1 MRPLKLTMQA
11 FGPYADLCRV
21 DFAALGEDGLYLITG
36 ETGAGKTMLFDAV
49 TFALYGESSGQNR
62 EPAMLRS
69 KQAQPGD
76 VTWAELVFLCRGQ
89 TWRVRRV
96 LGRDR
101 VGRDGTKT
109 FVKMQ
114 DAELVRL
121 VPSPAGGDW
130 EIDTDTPIVTKNRD
144 VTAAVEALL
153 GLTRDQFRGCAMLAQ
168 GEFQSIL
175 HAGTAERLV
184 LFRRLFGTHLYDWLT
199 GRLLEETAAARS
211 AYEEAKQGYLLLTAS
226 VRGEEGTDLALYLA
240 DPVAYHGELHTALD
254 TQNKADRD
262 TLAGLTTQLREAEEV
277 KTDLT
282 ARITKAEADGKLLS
296 QKEKTERT
304 LADAHRSCTAAEEAL
319 TLSEDSLAVARRNR
333 EQAAGLE
340 ALLPLCR
347 ELTGAK
353 ERLVGMRTQLQ
364 EGEAAHEK
372 LRLRLEKIKARLVE
386 YRTEAQA
393 AGEARVTLGEWE
405 KRRQASALRLQQ
417 REGAVT
423 AWEAWQKV
431 AARWEEA
438 SQVYRQKSDAAA
450 EADLICRRLEKAYLD
465 GQAGI
470 LAVGL
475 RAGEP
480 CPVCGSV
487 EHPTPALPME
497 GALPTEEMLRS
508 ARERQELSRTAAA
521 DASHKAGV
529 LRGSCESALTQ
540 LQATLEPLQ
549 MELTALWHAPA
560 TEEIGSL
567 LERIRG
573 EIRALQLEVAGQDKV
588 LAALQ
593 ETVARYEDL
602 QERMERGEALH
613 DQEALRFQESERT
626 LSALRA
632 ALAGVEEQVR
642 SLLTQ
647 VPDRDVTETEGE
659 IARLLSD
666 AASREEAVRRL
677 EENRAKAHQLRGVL
691 TAQLETLTRQT
702 AEETY
707 SILPQL
713 LEERQKAAAASEALH
728 RLEGTLHSRL
738 ENHQRI
744 LAALPKAYAAVAA
757 AELLYRTRKRL
768 SDTASGTLPG
778 REKMPLETYAQLHLF
793 DRVLR
798 CANLRLLAMSAG
810 RYELRRRIDPVN
822 LHAKTGLELEVM
834 DHYTGS
840 PRDVRTL
847 SGGESFQASLSLALG
862 LADET
867 ESVTGGV
874 RIDAMF
880 LDEGFGTL
888 DPAALDIAIATL
900 RSLSADSRLIGIISH
915 VTDLRDRIPTQLL
928 VSRTR
933 LGSCVTVVK

>member
-1 MRPLKLTMQA
+1 MRPLILTMQA
-11 FGPYADLCRV
+11 FGPYAGLCRV

-76 VTWAELVFLCRGQ
+76 TTWVELTFLCREQ
-89 TWRVRRV
+89 HWRVRRV

-101 VGRDGTKT
+101 TGRDGTRT

-121 VPSPAGGDW
+121 VPGEAGEW
-130 EIDTDTPIVTKNRD
+130 QIDTHTPVVTKSKA
-144 VTAAVEALL
+144 VTGAVETLL

-184 LFRRLFGTHLYDWLT
+184 LFRKLFGTHLYDWLT
-199 GRLLEETAAARS
+199 GRLFEETAAARS
-211 AYEEAKQGYLLLTAS
+211 AFEEAKQGYLLLTAS
-226 VRGEEGTDLALYLA
+226 IRPAEGTDLALYLS
-240 DPVAYHGELHTALD
+240 DPLASHGALTTALD
-254 TQNKADRD
+254 AQMHADREA
-262 TLAGLTTQLREAEEV
+262 LAGLTARLQETETA

-282 ARITKAEADGKLLS
+282 ARITKAESDGKLLS
-296 QKEKTERT
+296 QKEKTERE
-304 LADAHRSCTAAEEAL
+304 LADADRSCTAAKEAL
-319 TLSEDSLAVARRNR
+319 ALSADSLAAARKNR
-333 EQAAGLE
+333 ELAAGLE

-347 ELTGAK
+347 ELAGAK
-353 ERLVGMRTQLQ
+353 ERLAGLRAQLAQ
-364 EGEAAHEK
+364 GEGSHEK
-372 LRLRLEKIKARLVE
+372 LRLRLEKIRARLTE
-386 YRTEAQA
+386 YRAEAQV
-393 AGEARVTLGEWE
+393 AGEARVTLGAAE
-405 KRRQASALRLQQ
+405 KGRQSAALCREQ
-417 REGAVT
+417 RENAVA
-423 AWEAWQKV
+423 AWERWRDA
-431 AARWEEA
+431 AARWEKC
-438 SQVYRQKSDAAA
+438 SVIYRQKSDAAA
-450 EADLICRRLEKAYLD
+450 EADLACRRLEKAYLD

-475 RAGEP
+475 REGEH

-487 EHPTPALPME
+487 DHPSPAVPME
-497 GALPTEEMLRS
+497 GALPTENMLRA
-508 ARERQELSRTAAA
+508 AREKQEKTRADAA
-521 DASHKAGV
+521 DASHQAGV
-529 LRGSCESALTQ
+529 LRGSCES
-540 LQATLEPLQ
+540 TLAQ
-549 MELTALWHAPA
+549 
-560 TEEIGSL
+560 
-567 LERIRG
+567 
-573 EIRALQLEVAGQDKV
+573 
-588 LAALQ
+588 LQ
-593 ETVARYEDL
+593 ETLVPLERKLAAAWHEPAAEEVCTLLEALREEMRVLQAELDNRDKQLEKLRESAARYEEL
-602 QERMERGEALH
+602 QDRMERGETLH
-613 DQEALRFQESERT
+613 TQELARFQESET
-626 LSALRA
+626 ALSALRA
-632 ALAGVEEQVR
+632 ALAGAREQVR

-647 VPDRDVTETEGE
+647 VPDRDVSETEAE

-677 EENRAKAHQLRGVL
+677 EENQARANQLRGVL
-691 TAQLETLTRQT
+691 TAQLDTLVRQT
-702 AEETY
+702 AEETF
-707 SILPQL
+707 SALPQL
-713 LEERQKAAAASEALH
+713 LEARQRAAAEAEALH
-728 RLEGTLHSRL
+728 RLEGTLRSRL
-738 ENHQRI
+738 ENHERI
-744 LAALPKAYAAVAA
+744 LAALPDAYAAAAA
-757 AELLYRTRKRL
+757 AESLYRTRKRL

-834 DHYTGS
+834 DHYTGY

-847 SGGESFQASLSLALG
+847 SGGESFQASLALALG

-888 DPAALDIAIATL
+888 DAAALDTAIATL
-900 RSLSADSRLIGIISH
+900 HTLSADCRLIGIISH
-915 VTDLRDRIPTQLL
+915 VADLRDRIPRQVL
-928 VSRTR
+928 VGRTR
-933 LGSCVTVVK
+933 QGSTVTVVG